1 MEKTGLEFLDRR
13 KGWSNGKH
21 GDGVRGGKGKNFMSR
36 FLAAEREEED
46 GVLPEFGFWFR
57 ISTSFSSD
65 IL

>member
-1 MEKTGLEFLDRR
+1 MEKTGLGFLDRR

-21 GDGVRGGKGKNFMSR
+21 GDGVRRGKEKNFMSR
-36 FLAAEREEED
+36 FLAVESEDED
-46 GVLPEFGFWFR
+46 GVLPELGFWFR